1 MQKAVLKRF
10 GLNLK
15 RLRTLQGLTQERL
28 AELSGLHPN
37 YIGGIERG
45 ERKLSLANIVRLC
58 LALQCSATE
67 LFKDVIG
74 ADGLRSKGR
83 GR

>member
-1 MQKAVLKRF
+1 MQKAILTRF
-10 GLNLK
+10 GTNL
-15 RLRTLQGLTQERL
+15 RQLRATHNLTQERL

-45 ERKLSLANIVRLC
+45 ERNLALFNIVRLC
-58 LALQCSATE
+58 LALQCPAEE
-67 LFKDVIG
+67 LFKGIIG
-74 ADGLRSKGR
+74 CDGLRPKGR